1 MSVNGDEWADDVAFN
16 GVRGLV
22 GGADLGV
29 VCMEEGA
36 DDLGGVERPRD
47 ISVGGALFIFSS
59 GVRGILFLLCSGVE
73 W

>member
-1 MSVNGDEWADDVAFN
+1 M
-16 GVRGLV
+16 

-29 VCMEEGA
+29 VCVEEGA
-36 DDLGGVERPRD
+36 DDLGGVERPSD

-59 GVRGILFLLCSGVE
+59 GVQGILFLLWSGVE